1 MSVVALADAKAHLRI
16 VHDSDDAYI
25 QSLIDAAEGH
35 FASTDVDIEADPLP
49 APVQHAILMLV
60 SHLNENR
67 DAVTGNSPVTVVP
80 YGINALVQPFREET
94 L

>member
-1 MSVVALADAKAHLRI
+1 MAVSLASAKAHLRV
-16 VHDSDDAYI
+16 VHDEDDAYI
-25 QSLIDAAEGH
+25 ETLIEAAEGH
-35 FASTDVDIEADPLP
+35 FASTGVDMEADPLP
-49 APVQHAILMLV
+49 APVQHAVLMLV

-67 DAVTGNSPVTVVP
+67 DAVTGNSPVIVVP